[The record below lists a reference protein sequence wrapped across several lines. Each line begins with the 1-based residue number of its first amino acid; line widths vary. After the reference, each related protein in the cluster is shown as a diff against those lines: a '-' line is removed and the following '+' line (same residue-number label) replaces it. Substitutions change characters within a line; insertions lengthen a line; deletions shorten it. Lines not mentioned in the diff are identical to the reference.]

1 MLTCFGSLSRNR
13 SVGVRLGKG
22 ETVEQVL
29 SSMSEVAEGVATAPA
44 AARLAAK
51 YGVETPIIDTVAAV
65 LAGSKTAKVGR
76 YGSFYDPTYSMQE
89 GLIELM
95 ALPMRD
101 EDG

>member
-51 YGVETPIIDTVAAV
+51 YGVETPIIDTVASV
-65 LAGSKTAKVGR
+65 LAGSKTAKVGVCV
-76 YGSFYDPTYSMQE
+76 GCLFDNNCT
-89 GLIELM
+89 
-95 ALPMRD
+95 
-101 EDG
+101 